1 MHIAQLNIG
10 RLVADREDAQVAE
23 FMAALDPVNAIAE
36 ASPGFVWRLQTD
48 EGNATSIRPF
58 DDDRILV
65 NMSVWESIE
74 AVQAF
79 AYASRHVEYL
89 RRRREWFER
98 MGAPTMVL
106 WWVTEG
112 HIPTTEEA
120 KARLE
125 HLERHGPT
133 PTAFTFKQAFPP
145 DAEQPLATTLS
156 RSAQG

>member
-1 MHIAQLNIG
+1 MHVAQLNIG

-23 FMAALDPVNAIAE
+23 FMAALEPINAIAE
-36 ASPGFVWRLQTD
+36 ATPGFVWRLQTD

-65 NMSVWESIE
+65 NMSVWRSIE

-79 AYASRHVEYL
+79 AYGSRHVDYL
-89 RRRREWFER
+89 RRRREWFLR

-106 WWVTEG
+106 WWVPEG
-112 HIPTTEEA
+112 HIPTMEEA

-133 PTAFTFKQAFPP
+133 PTAFTFRQPFPP
-145 DAEQPLATTLS
+145 ELVEALATS
-156 RSAQG
+156 